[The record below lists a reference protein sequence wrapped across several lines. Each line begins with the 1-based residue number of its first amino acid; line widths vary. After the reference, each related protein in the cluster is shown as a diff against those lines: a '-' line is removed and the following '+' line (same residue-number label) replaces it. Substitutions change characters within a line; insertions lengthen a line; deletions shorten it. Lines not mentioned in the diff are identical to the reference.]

1 MHIAKALFYLYHL
14 ATVAQHY
21 RLAMLSSSLPWT
33 TSNLL
38 RRPTKDH
45 SMVIRIPVISL
56 ESEIAIFP
64 AVKLEVLHSPA
75 RTMAYMIPT
84 TVWSCLNCI
93 ADVSAS
99 QSKN

>member
-21 RLAMLSSSLPWT
+21 RYSSYSRF
-33 TSNLL
+33 SSNNLL

-99 QSKN
+99 QSKIKKD